1 MEPSVDPKE
10 RKKIQFAVPAP
21 PSQLDPRAVEMIR
34 RRRPTPALLFQLSE
48 TSSPEDEATPYQ
60 RALGE
65 GYHLKN
71 KRNSPCVYTPPS
83 LKAVQRLAQSH
94 LESNSSWMDEDYAE
108 DAEEDEE
115 DEEEEE
121 EEEEEAQDSDDTVRE
136 MPGLCKPRVSPGQKQ
151 QGSGSKT
158 ALLRQC
164 TVLENKPKE
173 PEHPVY
179 PALSKSQKRKGGQKV
194 SFAGSVEEVPTE
206 SEKPEGA
213 EGGEAPD
220 QQNQDT
226 EVEQGKE
233 DPPLTDH
240 AMELSR
246 SSWEERPPC
255 ALNLENR
262 SSPPPIRTTT

>member
-1 MEPSVDPKE
+1 MDPKE
-10 RKKIQFAVPAP
+10 RKKIQFSVPAP

-94 LESNSSWMDEDYAE
+94 LESNTSWMDEDCAE

-115 DEEEEE
+115 DEEEE

-136 MPGLCKPRVSPGQKQ
+136 MPGLCKPGVSPGQKHP
-151 QGSGSKT
+151 GSGSKAT
-158 ALLRQC
+158 LLRQC

-194 SFAGSVEEVPTE
+194 SFAGSVEEVPAE
-206 SEKPEGA
+206 LEEPEDA
-213 EGGEAPD
+213 EEGGAQD
-220 QQNQDT
+220 QQNQ
-226 EVEQGKE
+226 EAESGQE
-233 DPPLTDH
+233 DPPQTDH
-240 AMELSR
+240 AMELSH

>member
-164 TVLENKPKE
+164 T
-173 PEHPVY
+173 
-179 PALSKSQKRKGGQKV
+179 GGQKV

>member
-1 MEPSVDPKE
+1 MDPKE
-10 RKKIQFAVPAP
+10 RKKIQFSVPAP

-48 TSSPEDEATPYQ
+48 TSSPEDEGSPYQ

-71 KRNSPCVYTPPS
+71 KRNAPCVYTPPS

-94 LESNSSWMDEDYAE
+94 LESNSSWMDDDYPEDV
-108 DAEEDEE
+108 EEDEE
-115 DEEEEE
+115 DEDEE

-136 MPGLCKPRVSPGQKQ
+136 MPGLCKPGASQLGPA
-151 QGSGSKT
+151 SKA

-173 PEHPVY
+173 SEHPIY

-194 SFAGSVEEVPTE
+194 SFAGSVEEVPNE
-206 SEKPEGA
+206 SEQPEGA
-213 EGGEAPD
+213 EGEAQG
-220 QQNQDT
+220 QQNQET
-226 EVEQGKE
+226 EVGPEQG

-240 AMELSR
+240 VMELSR

-255 ALNLENR
+255 ALSAENR
-262 SSPPPIRTTT
+262 SSPPPIHTTT

>member
-1 MEPSVDPKE
+1 MDPKE
-10 RKKIQFAVPAP
+10 RKKIQFSVPAP

-48 TSSPEDEATPYQ
+48 TSSPEDEASPYQ

-71 KRNSPCVYTPPS
+71 KRNAPCVYTPPS

-94 LESNSSWMDEDYAE
+94 FESNSSWMDEDYAE
-108 DAEEDEE
+108 DVEEDEE
-115 DEEEEE
+115 DEDE

-136 MPGLCKPRVSPGQKQ
+136 MPGLCKAGVSQGQKQ
-151 QGSGSKT
+151 SGPASKA

-173 PEHPVY
+173 SEHPVY

-194 SFAGSVEEVPTE
+194 SFAGSVQEVLTE
-206 SEKPEGA
+206 LEKPEDA
-213 EGGEAPD
+213 EGEAQD
-220 QQNQDT
+220 QQNKDT
-226 EVEQGKE
+226 EVELEQG
-233 DPPLTDH
+233 DPPLTDRV
-240 AMELSR
+240 MELSH
-246 SSWEERPPC
+246 SSWEERSPC
-255 ALNLENR
+255 AVTMENR
-262 SSPPPIRTTT
+262 SSPPSIHTTT

>member
-1 MEPSVDPKE
+1 MDPKE
-10 RKKIQFAVPAP
+10 RKKIQFSVPAP

-48 TSSPEDEATPYQ
+48 TSPEEGSPYQ

-94 LESNSSWMDEDYAE
+94 LESNSSWMEEDYAE
-108 DAEEDEE
+108 DVEEEEEEED
-115 DEEEEE
+115 EE

-136 MPGLCKPRVSPGQKQ
+136 MPGLLSKGQKPL
-151 QGSGSKT
+151 GTASKS

-173 PEHPVY
+173 PVY
-179 PALSKSQKRKGGQKV
+179 PSLSKSQKRKGGQKV
-194 SFAGSVEEVPTE
+194 SFAGSVEEVPSE
-206 SEKPEGA
+206 SEKTEGEA
-213 EGGEAPD
+213 EGGEPQE
-220 QQNQDT
+220 QQNQEK
-226 EVEQGKE
+226 EVDLGQG
-233 DPPLTDH
+233 DPPMTDH
-240 AMELSR
+240 VMELSH
-246 SSWEERPPC
+246 SSWEERPPR
-255 ALNLENR
+255 AVNLENR
-262 SSPPPIRTTT
+262 SSPPPIHTTT

>member
-1 MEPSVDPKE
+1 MDPKE
-10 RKKIQFAVPAP
+10 RKKIQFSVPAP

-94 LESNSSWMDEDYAE
+94 LESNTSWMDEDCAE

-115 DEEEEE
+115 DEEEE

-136 MPGLCKPRVSPGQKQ
+136 MPGLCKPGVSPGQKHP
-151 QGSGSKT
+151 GSGSKAT
-158 ALLRQC
+158 LLRQC
-164 TVLENKPKE
+164 T
-173 PEHPVY
+173 
-179 PALSKSQKRKGGQKV
+179 GGQKV
-194 SFAGSVEEVPTE
+194 SFAGSVEEVPAE
-206 SEKPEGA
+206 LEEPEDA
-213 EGGEAPD
+213 EEGGAQD
-220 QQNQDT
+220 QQNQ
-226 EVEQGKE
+226 EAESGQE
-233 DPPLTDH
+233 DPPQTGNADH
-240 AMELSR
+240 AMELSH

>member
-1 MEPSVDPKE
+1 MDPKE
-10 RKKIQFAVPAP
+10 RKKIQFSVPAP

-94 LESNSSWMDEDYAE
+94 LESNTSWMDEDCAE

-115 DEEEEE
+115 DEEEE

-136 MPGLCKPRVSPGQKQ
+136 MPGLCKPGVSPGQKHP
-151 QGSGSKT
+151 GSGSKAT
-158 ALLRQC
+158 LLRQC
-164 TVLENKPKE
+164 T
-173 PEHPVY
+173 
-179 PALSKSQKRKGGQKV
+179 GGQKV
-194 SFAGSVEEVPTE
+194 SFAGSVEEVPAE
-206 SEKPEGA
+206 LEEPEDA
-213 EGGEAPD
+213 EEGGAQD
-220 QQNQDT
+220 QQNQ
-226 EVEQGKE
+226 EAESGQE
-233 DPPLTDH
+233 DPPQTDH
-240 AMELSR
+240 AMELSH

>member
-1 MEPSVDPKE
+1 MDPKD
-10 RKKIQFAVPAP
+10 RKKIQFSVPAP
-21 PSQLDPRAVEMIR
+21 PSQLDPRQVEMIR

-48 TSSPEDEATPYQ
+48 TSSPEEGSPYQ

-94 LESNSSWMDEDYAE
+94 LESNWMNEDYAE
-108 DAEEDEE
+108 DV
-115 DEEEEE
+115 EEEEEEEEEAE

-136 MPGLCKPRVSPGQKQ
+136 MPGLFSQGQKQ
-151 QGSGSKT
+151 LGSVSKSP
-158 ALLRQC
+158 LLRQC

-173 PEHPVY
+173 S
-179 PALSKSQKRKGGQKV
+179 ALSKSQKRKGGQKV
-194 SFAGSVEEVPTE
+194 SFAGSVEEVPNE
-206 SEKPEGA
+206 SEEAEGA
-213 EGGEAPD
+213 EGGEGQEE
-220 QQNQDT
+220 QQNQERAV
-226 EVEQGKE
+226 EVEQG

-240 AMELSR
+240 VMEMSH
-246 SSWEERPPC
+246 SSWEERPPR
-255 ALNLENR
+255 AVNLENR

>member
-1 MEPSVDPKE
+1 MDDPKD
-10 RKKIQFAVPAP
+10 RKKIQFSVPAP
-21 PSQLDPRAVEMIR
+21 PGQLDPRAVEMIR

-48 TSSPEDEATPYQ
+48 TSPEDEASPYQ

-71 KRNSPCVYTPPS
+71 KRNAPCVYTPPS

-94 LESNSSWMDEDYAE
+94 MESNSSWMDEDYAE

-115 DEEEEE
+115 DEDED
-121 EEEEEAQDSDDTVRE
+121 EEEAQDSDDTVRE
-136 MPGLCKPRVSPGQKQ
+136 MPGLFSKGQKPL
-151 QGSGSKT
+151 GSAAKS

-173 PEHPVY
+173 SDHPVY
-179 PALSKSQKRKGGQKV
+179 PAVSKSQKRKGGQKV
-194 SFAGSVEEVPTE
+194 SFAGSVEEVRDDPSLPTE

-213 EGGEAPD
+213 EGGEAKD
-220 QQNQDT
+220 QQNQET
-226 EVEQGKE
+226 EVELEQG

-240 AMELSR
+240 IMELSH
-246 SSWEERPPC
+246 SGWEERPPC
-255 ALNLENR
+255 AVNLENR

>member
-1 MEPSVDPKE
+1 MDPKE
-10 RKKIQFAVPAP
+10 RKKIQFSVPAP

-71 KRNSPCVYTPPS
+71 KRNAPCVYTPPS

-94 LESNSSWMDEDYAE
+94 LESNSSWMDDDYPEDV
-108 DAEEDEE
+108 EEDEE
-115 DEEEEE
+115 DEE

-136 MPGLCKPRVSPGQKQ
+136 MPGFCKPGASQLGPA
-151 QGSGSKT
+151 SKA

-173 PEHPVY
+173 SEHPIY

-194 SFAGSVEEVPTE
+194 SFAGSVEEVPNE
-206 SEKPEGA
+206 SEQPEGA
-213 EGGEAPD
+213 EGEAQD
-220 QQNQDT
+220 QQNQET
-226 EVEQGKE
+226 EVGPEQG

-240 AMELSR
+240 VMELSH
-246 SSWEERPPC
+246 SSCEERPPC
-255 ALNLENR
+255 ALSSENR
-262 SSPPPIRTTT
+262 PSPPTIHPTT